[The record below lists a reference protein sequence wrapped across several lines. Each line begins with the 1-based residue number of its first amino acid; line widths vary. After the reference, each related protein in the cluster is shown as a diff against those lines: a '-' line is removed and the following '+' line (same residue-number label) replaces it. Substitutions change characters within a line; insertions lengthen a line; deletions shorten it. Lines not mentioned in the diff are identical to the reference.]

1 MRVLAWLGLWTLVAL
16 AGCSGE
22 CRDADGDGR
31 GEGCEAGPDC
41 DDDDAALG
49 EDCSA
54 GARECADDP
63 FAEGCACLAG
73 SRRECYG
80 GAEST
85 RDVGMCSAGR
95 QVCPTGRWSACDGE
109 VLPQVETCDGEDDDC
124 DGLADEGAL
133 SPCGGCNP
141 DCFGGV
147 WGPPITPFEAE
158 GELALTDLG
167 ELTLRQYAL
176 ESLTIW
182 VPNTGE
188 GTLSKVDAVSARETA
203 RYRLAGEA
211 PEHVAVD
218 HNGDAWVLSPGFT
231 SESFLTRVAVE
242 RSRCRDRD
250 GDGLATSG
258 APDDVLA
265 LGADE
270 CVMLSVPIAEAGEVA
285 RALAVDGRRAPD
297 DEIGGDVWVGLQR
310 AGLLLELDGGSGELV
325 SSIELPGIEPH
336 AAVFDPWGT
345 LWVID
350 RRGLLA
356 RVLFGRDAIVE
367 VIEAPLRC
375 YELESIASDADG
387 VLTLTGFAC
396 EDVIVYD
403 PRRELWQHEKTPGVL
418 DTRGVAVL
426 GEHSWI
432 VHSAG
437 RISRVQRDPLALD
450 ATFALATEQASPFES
465 IAIGADSMG
474 QLWIVSSMGGPAG
487 NGVLSRFDPEAEN
500 VTAQVPL
507 GRLPRAQGDITGDR
521 RISVFAPEASAAHV
535 FDGCGVQR
543 APSGGAPGGQPTDWR
558 RLHVGWS
565 GAEGASVLIDAR
577 HAAERDALDGAE
589 WLALGTL
596 PEQEPPFALPFPTGG
611 VVEVRLTLRV
621 AGRLGAPR
629 VARIGMEWACGGPD

>member
-1 MRVLAWLGLWTLVAL
+1 MRVLAWLGLWAL
-16 AGCSGE
+16 AALTGCSGE
-22 CRDADGDGR
+22 CKDGDGDGR

-41 DDDDAALG
+41 DDGDDALAD
-49 EDCSA
+49 DCSA
-54 GARECADDP
+54 DARECAGDP
-63 FAEGCACLAG
+63 FSEGCACLAG
-73 SRRECYG
+73 SRRECYA

-85 RDVGMCSAGR
+85 LGLGLCSAGR
-95 QVCPTGRWSACDGE
+95 QTCPTGRWTACEGE
-109 VLPQVETCDGEDDDC
+109 VLPQVEACDGKDDDC
-124 DGLADEGAL
+124 DGIADEGAL

-141 DCFGGV
+141 DCLGGV
-147 WGPPITPFEAE
+147 WGPPVTPFEAE
-158 GELALTDLG
+158 DELALTDLG
-167 ELTLRQYAL
+167 ELTLRQYPL

-188 GTLSKVDAVSARETA
+188 GTLSKVDAASARETA

-211 PEHVAVD
+211 PERVAVD

-231 SESFLTRVAVE
+231 GESFLTKVALD
-242 RSRCRDRD
+242 RSRCPDRD
-250 GDGLATSG
+250 GDGLTTSR

-270 CVMLSVPIAEAGEVA
+270 CVLLSLPIGDAGEVA

-297 DEIGGDVWVGLQR
+297 DEIGGDVWVGLQQ

-325 SSIELPGIEPH
+325 RTIELPGIAPH
-336 AAVFDPWGT
+336 AAVFDPWGA

-350 RRGLLA
+350 RAGLLA
-356 RVLFGRDAIVE
+356 RVLPGVEAIVE

-375 YELESIASDADG
+375 YEFESIASDADG

-403 PRRELWQHEKTPGVL
+403 PRRELWEHEKTPGVL
-418 DTRGVAVL
+418 DTRGVTTL
-426 GEHSWI
+426 GEDSWI

-437 RISRVQRDPLALD
+437 RISRVQHDPLTVD
-450 ATFALATEQASPFES
+450 ATFELATFEASPFES
-465 IAIGADSMG
+465 IAIGADSLG
-474 QLWIVSSMGGPAG
+474 QLWVVSSMGGPAG
-487 NGVLSRFDPEAEN
+487 SGVLTRFDPEREE

-521 RISVFAPEASAAHV
+521 RLSVFAPEASAAHV

-543 APSGGAPGGQPTDWR
+543 AQSGAAATGQPTDWR
-558 RLHVGWS
+558 QLHVGWS
-565 GAEGASVLIDAR
+565 AAHGASVAIDAR
-577 HAAERDALDGAE
+577 HAAERDALDGVD
-589 WLALGTL
+589 WVALGTL
-596 PEQEPPFALPFPTGG
+596 PDDEPPFALPFETGG

-629 VARIGMEWACGGPD
+629 IGRVGMEWGCGGPD